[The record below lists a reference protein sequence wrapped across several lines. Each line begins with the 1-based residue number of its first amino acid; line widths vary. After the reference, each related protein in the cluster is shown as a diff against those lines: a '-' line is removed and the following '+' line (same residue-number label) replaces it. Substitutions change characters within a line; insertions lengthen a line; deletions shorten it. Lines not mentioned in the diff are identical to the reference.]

1 MFTKL
6 HQLLV
11 FRLGLIFTL
20 IAWVPAYFYPGA
32 LADMGV
38 STQVISPV
46 SLPVLPALEDWQS
59 GAVASRGAL
68 GEWDHYLWGGFAN
81 SLIKKGD
88 TFYLYYQGSPTY
100 DNQCDS
106 VAYRAIGL
114 ATSTDGIHWVK
125 SNKNPIISWA
135 SQGSLEEGA
144 VSSAAWLGVD
154 GKIYIY
160 YGANTG
166 TACNVHANARLAVSE
181 DGENFQDVGQVL
193 SGIDAN
199 VWGSGDEIF
208 PVGAYSYE
216 NKWYLYYVPNGVA
229 LSRKLGIGMG
239 TTPTQFSQTM
249 GLNNATVPAWG
260 PVSIIPGGSY
270 SVLVT
275 NPGTLNGLMNMYSFS
290 SANPSSVSLLASY
303 ALPDCTQA
311 SVLYEV
317 SENHWMMAC
326 RGASAENY
334 LIKHAYPVHTFS
346 DVPPSYWAESYIE
359 RLYDASVASG
369 CSIIPLLLFCPS
381 STVARDQMAIFLL
394 RGKHGSDYMPPSATG
409 VFHDVPPDRWAAAWI
424 EQLAVEGITSGCGSD
439 NYCPGMAVTRDQMAV
454 FLLRAKHGA
463 SYNPPAVGDTTG
475 FVDVP
480 TNYWAAPWIKQ
491 LVNEGITVG
500 CGNGN
505 YCPGTSVSRAEM
517 AVFLVRT
524 FNLP

>member
-59 GAVASRGAL
+59 GAVAFSRGAL

-160 YGANTG
+160 
-166 TACNVHANARLAVSE
+166 CL
-181 DGENFQDVGQVL
+181 
-193 SGIDAN
+193 
-199 VWGSGDEIF
+199 
-208 PVGAYSYE
+208 
-216 NKWYLYYVPNGVA
+216 
-229 LSRKLGIGMG
+229 
-239 TTPTQFSQTM
+239 
-249 GLNNATVPAWG
+249 
-260 PVSIIPGGSY
+260 
-270 SVLVT
+270 
-275 NPGTLNGLMNMYSFS
+275 
-290 SANPSSVSLLASY
+290 
-303 ALPDCTQA
+303 
-311 SVLYEV
+311 
-317 SENHWMMAC
+317 
-326 RGASAENY
+326 
-334 LIKHAYPVHTFS
+334 
-346 DVPPSYWAESYIE
+346 
-359 RLYDASVASG
+359 
-369 CSIIPLLLFCPS
+369 
-381 STVARDQMAIFLL
+381 
-394 RGKHGSDYMPPSATG
+394 
-409 VFHDVPPDRWAAAWI
+409 
-424 EQLAVEGITSGCGSD
+424 
-439 NYCPGMAVTRDQMAV
+439 
-454 FLLRAKHGA
+454 
-463 SYNPPAVGDTTG
+463 
-475 FVDVP
+475 
-480 TNYWAAPWIKQ
+480 
-491 LVNEGITVG
+491 
-500 CGNGN
+500 
-505 YCPGTSVSRAEM
+505 
-517 AVFLVRT
+517 
-524 FNLP
+524 